1 MCLSKCTR
9 KGIVLD
15 GHIGACVE
23 RVKNIFAGGKRCYIA
38 TFGCQMNAHDS
49 EKLAGLLAAM
59 GFAPAAG
66 EKDADVIVYNT
77 CCVRENAENK
87 VYGKLGYLKHLKESK
102 PGLKIALCGCMT
114 QRDEALER
122 LQRVYRHVDVI
133 FGTYNLDRFPELLL
147 AAYES
152 GGMVV
157 DVWKEHGAIAEDL
170 PALRDN
176 PYKAGVNIMYGCNNF
191 CTYCIVP
198 YVRGR
203 ERSRTPADVLAEV
216 RRAADAGAKEI
227 LLLGQNVNSYG
238 HGLETP
244 VTFAELLDEVAN
256 VNGIMRVRFM
266 TSHPKD
272 LSDALIA
279 AVRDNPKVC
288 KHIHLPFQSGSTEVL
303 RRMNR
308 RYTKDDYL
316 ALAAK
321 IQAEIPDA
329 ALTTDIIVGF
339 PGETEADFQ
348 DTMDVA
354 RQVRFHG
361 AYTFLYSKRSGT
373 PAAVMDDQVPDDTA
387 HERFDRL
394 LAVVN
399 DIVYDRNRAQEGKT
413 AAVLAE
419 EYDAK
424 RSVVTGR
431 ADDNSIVHFQGTEA
445 DAGQM
450 IQVKITEGK
459 PFYLMGEQIES

>member
-1 MCLSKCTR
+1 
-9 KGIVLD
+9 LD
-15 GHIGACVE
+15 GHTISCVE
-23 RVKNIFAGGKRCYIA
+23 RVRIDYAENGRYHIA

-49 EKLAGLLAAM
+49 EKLAGLLAEM
-59 GFAPAAG
+59 GYTPASG

-87 VYGKLGYLKHLKESK
+87 VYGKLGYLKHLKESR
-102 PGLKIALCGCMT
+102 PGMKIALCGCMM
-114 QRDEALER
+114 QQDAVVDK
-122 LQRVYRHVDVI
+122 LQKVYRHVDVV

-147 AAYES
+147 SSYES

-157 DVWKEHGAIAEDL
+157 DVWKEHGEVAEDL
-170 PALRDN
+170 PTLRDN
-176 PYKAGVNIMYGCNNF
+176 PHKAGVNVMYGCNNF

-216 RRAADAGAKEI
+216 ARAAENGAKEI

-238 HGLETP
+238 HGLEAP
-244 VTFAELLDEVAN
+244 MTFAQLLYAVSE
-256 VNGIMRVRFM
+256 VNGVERVRFM

-272 LSDALIA
+272 LSDELIA
-279 AVRDNPKVC
+279 AVRDNPKIC
-288 KHIHLPFQSGSTEVL
+288 KHVHLPFQSGSTDVL

-308 RYTKDDYL
+308 RYTKDEYL
-316 ALAAK
+316 SLAKK
-321 IQAEIPDA
+321 IQAEIPGV

-348 DTMDVA
+348 DTLDVA

-361 AYTFLYSKRSGT
+361 TYTFLYSKRSGT
-373 PAAVMDDQVPDDTA
+373 PAAAMDNQVPDDTA

-394 LAVVN
+394 LTEVN
-399 DIVYDRNRAQEGKT
+399 DIVFDRNRAQEGNT
-413 AAVLAE
+413 VTVLAE
-419 EYDAK
+419 DFDAK

-431 ADDNSIVHFQGTEA
+431 ADDNTLVHCKGTEA
-445 DAGQM
+445 DLGKLLR
-450 IQVKITEGK
+450 IKITEGK
-459 PFYLMGEQIES
+459 PFYLMGEKIDN